1 MFIGMIF
8 STFHLFCECPSA
20 YYSEAS
26 EVILSHLAERLMPDH
41 SVSSQG
47 LRFHTEYFIQLLLLV
62 PRLVY
67 FGMVE
72 RNLAFIIFQGQ
83 EQKIE
88 NTKWLAYSSFP
99 SRVLREM

>member
-8 STFHLFCECPSA
+8 STFHLFCEGPSA

-26 EVILSHLAERLMPDH
+26 EVTLWHLAERLMPDH
-41 SVSSQG
+41 SVRAYTFTQ
-47 LRFHTEYFIQLLLLV
+47 EYFIWLLLLV

-67 FGMVE
+67 FGMVG
-72 RNLAFIIFQGQ
+72 RNLAFVIFQGQ

-99 SRVLREM
+99 ARVLKEM